1 MHANFVTAHSAAR
14 AAKRSA
20 HRTSHTQSGT
30 HTITGGQRR
39 AVVRHLRL
47 LRQTRVRSHL
57 LYEELVC
64 VCVCTLSGIILAL
77 AHSTEALFPH
87 FPTAAAAFFVLCCY
101 SKSVSFSEKRS
112 LSLFHLFSSTP
123 RRERTKHAHS
133 TTTATLTPMKNQS
146 QCCVGACWFVRN
158 EILMNITHTHTKKTD
173 VHFKR

>member
-1 MHANFVTAHSAAR
+1 M
-14 AAKRSA
+14 
-20 HRTSHTQSGT
+20 
-30 HTITGGQRR
+30 
-39 AVVRHLRL
+39 
-47 LRQTRVRSHL
+47 
-57 LYEELVC
+57 C
-64 VCVCTLSGIILAL
+64 VCSYIKRYHFGPRAFHRSFVPTLSDRSGC
-77 AHSTEALFPH
+77 
-87 FPTAAAAFFVLCCY
+87 FFVLCCY

-173 VHFKR
+173 VQFKRRVQIVRVCEKAKARQATSTENFANGLYKASDSCGRAKRTGSRVFGKQSK